1 VKFSIVIPTR
11 NNDQT
16 ISKTIESCLNL
27 NYSDFEIIIQD
38 NSSNN
43 ETFKIIQQL
52 NNSKIKYFKNITE
65 LHMTENW
72 NLAVG
77 NSSGEWVILL
87 GGDDA
92 IRRNALQKIEEVI
105 QSTSVECITW
115 SLAVYT
121 WPNFGFPDK
130 AQLLSIPPTTKEFVT
145 CDVSPEFM
153 KLLGGNLSGLPSI
166 YYGCIKRSLID
177 KVLESG
183 PLFDSRN
190 PDLFSTAM
198 FAFLTSSFVRI
209 NNPLTIAGFSSS
221 STITALVSKSKN
233 FSEVAIDASNLLQNS
248 KISIHELVPM
258 VDLECTWVLDAL
270 LIARDR
276 LRITDER
283 FEITASQVA
292 RLIEGELNETFLV
305 DAQMTKI
312 IENWNKRYNQEIKMS
327 QGSGLKRD
335 QLKHLP
341 LFGEIGKL
349 GNFFVVN
356 CRDLG
361 VQDILEA
368 SYYLDVVEKVSP
380 LLEMAHQDLLERV
393 EKYEGYLR
401 ILEVSNKI

>member
-1 VKFSIVIPTR
+1 MKFSIVIPTR

-16 ISKTIESCLNL
+16 ISKTIDSCLNL

-43 ETFKIIQQL
+43 ETFKIIQEY
-52 NNSKIKYFKNITE
+52 NNPRIKYFKNVTE

-72 NLAVG
+72 NLAVE

-105 QSTSVECITW
+105 VSTSVESITW

-130 AQLLSIPPTTKEFVT
+130 AQLLSIPPTTKEFTLCEVR
-145 CDVSPEFM
+145 PEF
-153 KLLGGNLSGLPSI
+153 KNLLEGKISALPSI
-166 YYGCIKRSLID
+166 YYGCIRRTLID

-190 PDLFSTAM
+190 PDLFATTM

-209 NNPLTIAGFSSS
+209 NSPLTIAGFSRS
-221 STITALVSKSKN
+221 STITALTSKSKD
-233 FSEVAIDASNLLQNS
+233 FSELIIDGLNLLQNS
-248 KISIHELVPM
+248 KISMHELVPV
-258 VDLECTWVLDAL
+258 VDLECAWVLDAL

-276 LRITDER
+276 LGITDR
-283 FEITASQVA
+283 SFKITTSQVA
-292 RLIEGELNETFLV
+292 KLIESELIETFRV
-305 DAQMTKI
+305 DAQMTKVLEI
-312 IENWNKRYNQEIKMS
+312 WAKRWNQEIKITS
-327 QGSGLKRD
+327 GSGSKRD
-335 QLKHLP
+335 QLKQLP
-341 LFGEIGKL
+341 LFGETGKL
-349 GNFFVVN
+349 GNFFLVN
-356 CRDLG
+356 CRELG
-361 VQDILEA
+361 VRNIVEA
-368 SYYLDVVEKVSP
+368 SDYLDMVEKVSP

-393 EKYEGYLR
+393 KKYEEYLNDLR
-401 ILEVSNKI
+401 SKQ